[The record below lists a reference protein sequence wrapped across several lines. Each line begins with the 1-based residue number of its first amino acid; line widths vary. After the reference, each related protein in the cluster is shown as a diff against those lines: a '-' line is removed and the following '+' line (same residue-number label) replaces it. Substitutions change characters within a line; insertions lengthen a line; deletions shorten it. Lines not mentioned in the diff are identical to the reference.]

1 MNELKAKKQI
11 EQFLLEDIGEGD
23 LSATLIFPMSERSIG
38 RIIAKESGIIAG
50 SKIIALTYGIL
61 HQDALVT
68 LHVQDGDL
76 VEKGQLIAEV
86 EGPVQILLSGERVML
101 NLLQRMSGIATL
113 TAEAVKT
120 LNNKEI
126 KIVDTR
132 KTTPGLR
139 MFDKYAVTCG
149 GGFNHRFGLYD
160 GVMLKDNHIAYAGS
174 IKNAVESI
182 RKQLGHMIK
191 IEVETESEEQVIEAV
206 EAGADVI
213 MYDNRTPKEIIRF
226 GKHVPATIVTEASG
240 GITLEN
246 LASYRDCGVN
256 VISLGFLTH
265 SVKALDLSFYL

>member
-11 EQFLLEDIGEGD
+11 EQFLLEDIGDGD
-23 LSATLIFPMSERSIG
+23 LSATLIFPISERSTG
-38 RIIAKESGIIAG
+38 RIIAKESGIVAG
-50 SKIIALTYGIL
+50 TRIIALTYGIL
-61 HQDALVT
+61 HEDVHVT
-68 LHVQDGDL
+68 LHVQDGDI

-86 EGPVQILLSGERVML
+86 EGPVQVLLSGERVML

-139 MFDKYAVTCG
+139 MFEKYAVTCG

-174 IKNAVESI
+174 IKNAVANI
-182 RKQLGHMIK
+182 REQLGHMIK
-191 IEVETESEEQVIEAV
+191 IEVETETEEQVIEAV
-206 EAGADVI
+206 ESGVDII
-213 MYDNRTPKEIIRF
+213 MYDNRTPEEIVSF
-226 GKHVPATIVTEASG
+226 GKHVPSTIVAEASG

-246 LASYRDCGVN
+246 LESYSKCGVN

>member
-11 EQFLLEDIGEGD
+11 EQFLLEDIGDGD
-23 LSATLIFPMSERSIG
+23 LSATLIFPIFERSTG

-50 SKIIALTYGIL
+50 TKIIAVTYGIL
-61 HQDALVT
+61 YQDVHVT

-132 KTTPGLR
+132 KTIPGLR

-149 GGFNHRFGLYD
+149 GGYNHRFGLYD

-174 IKNAVESI
+174 IKDAVENI
-182 RKQLGHMIK
+182 RKQIGHMIK

-206 EAGADVI
+206 EASADVI
-213 MYDNRTPKEIIRF
+213 MYDNRTPGEIIRF